1 MDKSIDELK
10 DSYNAYQRSADE
22 ALKETS
28 GPLELDSY
36 TTAALEGKHDWSV
49 FFDLIHLIIL
59 GVIDPSNVQKLLSEA
74 KVALADLRDKLSEC
88 KLSFLVLGTIWLNF
102 SS

>member
-1 MDKSIDELK
+1 M
-10 DSYNAYQRSADE
+10 
-22 ALKETS
+22 
-28 GPLELDSY
+28 
-36 TTAALEGKHDWSV
+36 